1 MGRQG
6 PPESEVHG
14 VQDEEGGEEPGE
26 QTGGPV
32 GKAGGPQEKAGGP
45 EMAYPWGAHNSS
57 TSI

>member
-1 MGRQG
+1 MGKQG

-32 GKAGGPQEKAGGP
+32 GKAGGP
-45 EMAYPWGAHNSS
+45 EMAYSWGAHNSS